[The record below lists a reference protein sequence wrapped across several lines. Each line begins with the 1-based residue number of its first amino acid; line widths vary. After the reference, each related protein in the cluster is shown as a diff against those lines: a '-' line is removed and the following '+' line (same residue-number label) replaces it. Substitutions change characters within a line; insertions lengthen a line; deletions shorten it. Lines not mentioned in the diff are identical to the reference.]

1 MPCQRPWIP
10 ESVRH
15 RCVAIFLFAQVGALP
30 AGMLSLLSNSPPAAA
45 AAPVADKVTGGQKDA
60 ALEFLGAVAS
70 GDPQQV
76 AQAIHPDELLALRMR
91 ILTLLREEA
100 KQRDSTIRARLFGQA
115 MPLAEIERLTNTGFF
130 AVLSDRLSEPGGR
143 EYSDAEG
150 IAAIADKN
158 GNVQVVI
165 RGKQPRERG
174 KVQVVNVVTVKP
186 YGKDWK
192 ATIPS
197 EIQAQIEDLIA
208 GRTAGGRSTVV
219 AARGAEPRPGS
230 GTSPMQPALAE
241 VLSEAE
247 KELTDSKCADYYGK
261 RMSPNFRRVTSKKAM
276 EALITSCQNS
286 LGTRTMLLSTLHIV
300 RGMEPHYEYEG
311 QRAVFDLKGQGLPFD
326 EFVLEQ
332 VDKHWYVAE

>member
-1 MPCQRPWIP
+1 MPYQRPLTP
-10 ESVRH
+10 ESVRN
-15 RCVAIFLFAQVGALP
+15 RCLAIFLCAQAWLLP
-30 AGMLSLLSNSPPAAA
+30 AWALCLISGTPVTFA
-45 AAPVADKVTGGQKDA
+45 AAPLADKVTGAQKDA
-60 ALEFLGAVAS
+60 ALEFLAAVAT

-76 AQAIHPDELLALRMR
+76 AMAIHPDELLALRMR
-91 ILTLLREEA
+91 ILTLLRDEA
-100 KQRDSTIRARLFGQA
+100 KHGDSTIRSRLFGQA

-150 IAAIADKN
+150 IAAIADQN
-158 GNVQVVI
+158 GNVEVVI
-165 RGKQPRERG
+165 RAKQPRERG

-192 ATIPS
+192 ATIPT
-197 EIQAQIEDLIA
+197 EIQAQIDDLIA
-208 GRTAGGRSTVV
+208 GRSGARFTPVRTGG
-219 AARGAEPRPGS
+219 GEPRPGT

-241 VLSEAE
+241 VLSQAE
-247 KELTDSKCADYYGK
+247 KELTDGKCDEYYGK
-261 RMSPNFRRVTSKKAM
+261 RMSPNFRRVTSKRAI

-332 VDKHWYVAE
+332 VDKRWYVAE

>member
-1 MPCQRPWIP
+1 MPYQRSW
-10 ESVRH
+10 SRDFLRN
-15 RCVAIFLFAQVGALP
+15 RCVAIFLSAGAWLLP
-30 AGMLSLLSNSPPAAA
+30 AGMLCLLSNPSPALA
-45 AAPVADKVTGGQKDA
+45 AAPVADKVTSAQKDA
-60 ALEFLGAVAS
+60 ALEFLAAVAT

-76 AQAIHPDELLALRMR
+76 AMAIHPDELLALRMR
-91 ILTLLREEA
+91 ILALLRDEA
-100 KQRDSTIRARLFGQA
+100 KHADSTIRARLFGQA

-150 IAAIADKN
+150 IAAVADKN
-158 GNVQVVI
+158 GNVDVLI
-165 RGKQPRERG
+165 RAKQPRERG

-192 ATIPS
+192 ATIPT

-208 GRTAGGRSTVV
+208 GRSAARFTPARAGGSDS
-219 AARGAEPRPGS
+219 RPGT
-230 GTSPMQPALAE
+230 GTSPVQPALAQ

-247 KELTDSKCADYYGK
+247 KELSDGKCDEYYGK
-261 RMSPNFRRVTSKKAM
+261 RMSPNFRRVTSRKAIQ
-276 EALITSCQNS
+276 ALITSCQNS
-286 LGTRTMLLSTLHIV
+286 LGTRTMLLSTLRIV

-332 VDKHWYVAE
+332 VDKRWYVAE